1 MVNPEYPTFESWFD
15 EVENYGAR
23 FERFYEELHNAKN
36 SIHLAEL
43 TTIWLRAA
51 FDSAR
56 LNKDNTMSGFESK
69 KQMANSRWTIE
80 IQEYQETGDH
90 ILEFPPDLIEQT
102 GWAEGDELIWE
113 EMETARA
120 WTIRKKP

>member
-1 MVNPEYPTFESWFD
+1 MVEYETFEDWFN
-15 EVENYGAR
+15 ELEGFSFR
-23 FERFYEELHNAKN
+23 SERFFQHLELAKTQ
-36 SIHLAEL
+36 HERQEFCEK
-43 TTIWLRAA
+43 WLRTA
-51 FDSAR
+51 FDMGR
-56 LNKDNTMSGFESK
+56 GDIMSGFESK

-80 IQEYQETGDH
+80 IQEDPETGDH